1 MPAGSVER
9 IRTNMRMKP
18 LAVVACAALAV
29 TAFSACGDDDDDD
42 SPDVSVPAVTDLGSM
57 PAETTATTTS

>member
-1 MPAGSVER
+1 
-9 IRTNMRMKP
+9 MRMKP

-42 SPDVSVPAVTDLGSM
+42 DTPDVSVPAAVTDLGSI
-57 PAETTATTTS
+57 PADTTATTTS

>member
-1 MPAGSVER
+1 
-9 IRTNMRMKP
+9 MRMKP

-42 SPDVSVPAVTDLGSM
+42 TPDVSVPAAVTDLGSI
-57 PAETTATTTS
+57 PADTTATTTS